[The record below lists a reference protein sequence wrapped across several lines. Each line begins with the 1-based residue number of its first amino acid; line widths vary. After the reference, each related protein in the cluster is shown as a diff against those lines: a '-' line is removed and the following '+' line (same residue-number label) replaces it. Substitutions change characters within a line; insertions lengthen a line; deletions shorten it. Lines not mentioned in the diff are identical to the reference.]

1 MDNTRFLLIK
11 TEKNLFE
18 YPTLIL
24 LFLNYPFFLR
34 DVVLRVNIFETNK
47 VSPQKKK
54 IVPNTAHFTEIFLEK
69 KIFKLTLYFVFF
81 LIIFSLKTNWPFIW
95 TNFNS
100 LLSRLIWLKLDQWR
114 RSKMWKVSTT
124 TTAYNGEILIRKIHM
139 RFLLRWAEND

>member
-1 MDNTRFLLIK
+1 MDSTRFLLIK
-11 TEKNLFE
+11 TEKNLFD

-54 IVPNTAHFTEIFLEK
+54 IVPNTAHFTEVFLEK

-81 LIIFSLKTNWPFIW
+81 FNYLLFEDELTFHLNKLQLPF
-95 TNFNS
+95 
-100 LLSRLIWLKLDQWR
+100 SRLIWLNLDQWR

-139 RFLLRWAEND
+139 RFLLRSAEND